1 MKRLCNRLSFL
12 PDIFSETETFMKQ
25 LILTLTLTWAFGT
38 AWSQARIPVND
49 PAPTPTTNNKPTNN
63 NTTTNNTVTSGELTK
78 YSDPQGRFSIGY
90 PTNWAFNSAPESAVI
105 KITSPL
111 EKDDDNFR
119 QSVNLQI
126 EPYNSTV
133 DDYVNA
139 SLPELKRLM
148 KNFREV
154 SSMYLNRNGARS
166 YDIVYKGKYNNSE
179 IEWQVKQF
187 YLVTNGKAYI
197 LTYVSKADERDA
209 FETTAN
215 KIFNSFKY

>member
-25 LILTLTLTWAFGT
+25 LILTLTLIWAVGT
-38 AWSQARIPVND
+38 TWSQARIPVND
-49 PAPTPTTNNKPTNN
+49 PAPTPTTNNKPTN

-126 EPYNSTV
+126 EPYSSTV

-166 YDIVYKGKYNNSE
+166 YEIVYKGKYSDNE
-179 IEWQVKQF
+179 TEWQVKQL
-187 YLVTNGKAYI
+187 YVVTNGKAYI